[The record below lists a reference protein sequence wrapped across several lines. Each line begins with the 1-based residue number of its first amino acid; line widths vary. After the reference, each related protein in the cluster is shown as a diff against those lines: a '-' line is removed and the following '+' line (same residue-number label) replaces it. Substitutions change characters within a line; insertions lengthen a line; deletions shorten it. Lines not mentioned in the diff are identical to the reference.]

1 MKVAILSGAS
11 RGLGYCL
18 AHVLAQEG
26 YALALGARSRDAL
39 ERLSGQLKTPCLVEY
54 LDVGDPESVHHF
66 SEKVMRRFG
75 RVDVLINNAGVGVFK
90 RLEEFGLEE
99 FDQLFHINVRGAWL
113 LSRAFLGAL
122 KETRGLLVMVSSDVS
137 CRVFPTGGPYSATK
151 AALRAVGRAFQL
163 ENPEIRM
170 LELRPGRMDTWF
182 FGSPPG
188 GEDSRAALRPEV
200 VGEVFRSALR
210 LPPEARL
217 EELVIRASSQV
228 VEY

>member
-1 MKVAILSGAS
+1 MKVAVLSGAS

-26 YALALGARSRDAL
+26 YALALGARSRAAL
-39 ERLSGQLKTPCLVEY
+39 ESLTGQLKAPFLAEY
-54 LDVGDPESVHHF
+54 LDVGNPESVYHF
-66 SEKVMRRFG
+66 SRKVISHFG
-75 RVDVLINNAGVGVFK
+75 RVDVLVNNAGIGAFK
-90 RLEEFGLEE
+90 RLEEFSLEE
-99 FDQLFHINVRGAWL
+99 FDQLFDVNVRGAWL
-113 LSRAFLGAL
+113 LSQAFLGML
-122 KETRGLLVMVSSDVS
+122 KKTRGLLIMVSSDVS

-151 AALRAVGRAFQL
+151 AALRAIGRTFQL
-163 ENPEIRM
+163 ENPDIRM

-188 GEDSRAALRPEV
+188 GEGSHTALRPEV

-217 EELVIRASSQV
+217 EELVIRSSNQV